1 MSRIAALQP
10 PYAPELQQQ
19 FDRIMRGAPPLMLF
33 RVIAGNARA
42 WEKFR
47 AGSLLDRGPL
57 SLREREIVI
66 DRTCAL
72 TGCEYEWGVH
82 VATFADAAQLT
93 EEQVRA
99 TVRGRADAPCWSA
112 AEQALIAAVD
122 ALHHRADAG
131 AMREFDGAGGALRR
145 GEDLRDHPALRL
157 LSHRVVS
164 RERAGPAAGIQG
176 SAVSGGDQLTIPA
189 PSPLSV
195 APSPPRWRRHATPAR
210 SKSWIC
216 TMPTGLRAF
225 AGVQH
230 KQSGSCSR
238 S

>member
-1 MSRIAALQP
+1 MSQPTPRIAPLEP
-10 PYAPELQQQ
+10 PYAPDIQTQ

-66 DRTCAL
+66 DRTCAR

-82 VATFADAAQLT
+82 VATFAQAAHLT

-99 TVRGRADAPCWSA
+99 TVTGPADAGCWSP

-122 ALHHRADAG
+122 ALHARATLSDA
-131 AMREFDGAGGALRR
+131 EFAALSAHYDDARIFEIVLLCGFYR
-145 GEDLRDHPALRL
+145 TVSYLANGLALPL
-157 LSHRVVS
+157 
-164 RERAGPAAGIQG
+164 EEKAA
-176 SAVSGGDQLTIPA
+176 
-189 PSPLSV
+189 
-195 APSPPRWRRHATPAR
+195 RF
-210 SKSWIC
+210 
-216 TMPTGLRAF
+216 PT
-225 AGVQH
+225 
-230 KQSGSCSR
+230 
-238 S
+238 